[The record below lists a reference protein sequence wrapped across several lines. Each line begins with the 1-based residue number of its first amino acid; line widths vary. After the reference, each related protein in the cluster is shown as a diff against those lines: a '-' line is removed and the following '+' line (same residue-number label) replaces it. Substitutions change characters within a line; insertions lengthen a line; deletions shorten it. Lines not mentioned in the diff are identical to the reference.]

1 MKTNESNKIVLK
13 QQQKI
18 LDYII
23 SILSS
28 LDSVGKLP
36 KIYSYCN
43 FTYNLCHID
52 YHKYIKNKKKP
63 QNYNSYQNKLFIN
76 TELLCFIVKRC
87 GNSCS

>member
-13 QQQKI
+13 QQKI

-43 FTYNLCHID
+43 FTDNLCHID
-52 YHKYIKNKKKP
+52 YHKYIKKNKTT
-63 QNYNSYQNKLFIN
+63 KLQ
-76 TELLCFIVKRC
+76 LL
-87 GNSCS
+87 SE

>member
-52 YHKYIKNKKKP
+52 YHKYIKNKKTHKITTP
-63 QNYNSYQNKLFIN
+63 IR
-76 TELLCFIVKRC
+76 I
-87 GNSCS
+87 SCSLIQNCYVL